1 MELARKIF
9 KQDDSVQSYRLDALS
24 EPYGIELLHH
34 HNALD
39 DTRACF
45 EILRKFEE
53 LYPQVV
59 VLQPYVY
66 GSAGKSACCGR
77 GMSGMRV

>member
-1 MELARKIF
+1 MDYTVF
-9 KQDDSVQSYRLDALS
+9 DVQFYRLDALS
-24 EPYGIELLHH
+24 ELYGIELLRH

-53 LYPQVV
+53 HYPQVV
-59 VLQPYVY
+59 VPQPYVY
-66 GSAGKSACCGR
+66 GNAGKSACCGR
-77 GMSGMRV
+77 GMSRMKV

>member
-24 EPYGIELLHH
+24 ELYGNELLHH

-45 EILRKFEE
+45 
-53 LYPQVV
+53 
-59 VLQPYVY
+59 
-66 GSAGKSACCGR
+66 
-77 GMSGMRV
+77 